1 MRQLLRVL
9 VAIALPAHIF
19 AGVIKIPPGAPP
31 APRPGVPDAR
41 ASAGLFVGVQEFPD
55 DDELT
60 PVKYAV
66 DDAVDLAFEFAVE
79 RQPPLLR
86 PEHVMLALS
95 GEPAKAASQ
104 DHLKALIA
112 AGATESHARK
122 TDILKLL
129 DKQSRVV
136 GSTGGIL
143 IVVFA
148 THGMSDNGTQY
159 LLAQDSLLNF
169 PETAVTDATIR
180 ETVSN
185 NGVERALIL
194 FDACRERLTRGP
206 RTGAADPRSEAAFIS
221 ALSGAAGL
229 AIFSAAA
236 PHKYAY
242 DDDDRHNGVFTA
254 AVLDGLHCRAV
265 SDNRGFITVQS
276 LADFVEKQVLEW
288 LRSHKNFATTRA
300 TQLSSDGGSRA
311 MPLAICANRIASAS
325 PPQQP

>member
-1 MRQLLRVL
+1 MRQLLRVF
-9 VAIALPAHIF
+9 VAIILPAHIF
-19 AGVIKIPPGAPP
+19 AGVIKIPPGAP
-31 APRPGVPDAR
+31 AVPRAGMPDAY

-66 DDAVDLAFEFAVE
+66 DDAIDLAFEFAVE
-79 RQPPLLR
+79 RQPPLMR
-86 PEHVMLALS
+86 PDHVMLALS
-95 GEPAKAASQ
+95 GEPAKPASQ
-104 DHLKALIA
+104 DHMKALIE
-112 AGATESHARK
+112 AGATQYHARK

-129 DKQSRVV
+129 DKQSRAA
-136 GSTGGIL
+136 GSSGGIL

-148 THGMSDNGTQY
+148 THGMSENGTQY

-206 RTGAADPRSEAAFIS
+206 RNGGADPRSEAAFIS
-221 ALSGAAGL
+221 ALTGVTGL

-265 SDNRGFITVQS
+265 SDSHGFITVQS
-276 LADFVEKQVLEW
+276 LADFVEKQVLQW
-288 LRSHKNFATTRA
+288 LQTHKDATATRA

-311 MPLAICANRIASAS
+311 MPLAICVTRTALASQS
-325 PPQQP
+325 RRP